1 MGTHTFFS
9 NSERDFYS
17 ENNNVQ
23 HDNMKN
29 VSRGHIARSN
39 EILGWGGVG
48 HRQLLCFFKA

>member
-1 MGTHTFFS
+1 MS
-9 NSERDFYS
+9 SLLRQKKSLVYNIS
-17 ENNNVQ
+17 ENKNVQ

-48 HRQLLCFFKA
+48 NRQLLCF